1 MKRIISII
9 IGLISV
15 LGLQAQVTECMRIY
29 TDKDNYLAGED
40 LWIKVCVTDSAE
52 APSVKWLMWRSAIC
66 ARCMHKAR
74 LP

>member
-29 TDKDNYLAGED
+29 TYKYNYVAGED
-40 LWIKVCVTDSAE
+40 LWIKVCVTDSEE
-52 APSVKWLMWRSAIC
+52 APFIKVNAIP
-66 ARCMHKAR
+66 RYI
-74 LP
+74 